1 MLAFATGGGFVYVVT
16 GSCGDGVCRN
26 LLLRRAALGANSW
39 SSTALP
45 VGLIDPI
52 VELAVHG
59 ASVWLSVSSTAG
71 NHPNQVLLASRKDR
85 TSAPLTAHSPS
96 CARTGVIAA
105 QKNMTP
111 VTTRRADVVS
121 W

>member
-1 MLAFATGGGFVYVVT
+1 VDALESGQPPNGRGAKLFTSRLYQSPEQRGGPHRDSAAANPIWETTEGGAHWRETDLHHVLAFATGGGFVYVVT

-26 LLLRRAALGANSW
+26 VLLRRAALGANSW

-59 ASVWLSVSSTAG
+59 A
-71 NHPNQVLLASRKDR
+71 
-85 TSAPLTAHSPS
+85 
-96 CARTGVIAA
+96 
-105 QKNMTP
+105 
-111 VTTRRADVVS
+111 
-121 W
+121 